1 MPGHRLSP
9 LQLEVLRLLAD
20 FEPRWTLTGG
30 GALAAIHTRHRGT
43 RDLDLFWPEREE
55 LGQMA
60 KLIEARLRTAGLAV
74 TPLQTAPAFARLQVS
89 RAPETVV
96 LDLVADPGAPVER
109 PRAVDI
115 EGASILV
122 DTAHEILVN
131 KLCALLGRSEIRDL
145 EDVRAL
151 LATGGS
157 LERALRDAPRKD
169 LGFSPL
175 TLAWVLREMP
185 LARLAGAG
193 GSGAE
198 ETARLDAFREEL
210 ITALTDLAVPD
221 EAS

>member
-109 PRAVDI
+109 PRAVDV
-115 EGASILV
+115 EGAS
-122 DTAHEILVN
+122 ILVN

>member
-1 MPGHRLSP
+1 VPGHRLSP
-9 LQLEVLRLLAD
+9 LQLEVLRRLAD
-20 FEPRWTLTGG
+20 FGPRWTLTGG

-55 LGQMA
+55 LGQM
-60 KLIEARLRTAGLAV
+60 
-74 TPLQTAPAFARLQVS
+74 
-89 RAPETVV
+89 V

-109 PRAVDI
+109 PRAVDV

-175 TLAWVLREMP
+175 TLAWILREMP

-210 ITALTDLAVPD
+210 IIALTDLAVPD